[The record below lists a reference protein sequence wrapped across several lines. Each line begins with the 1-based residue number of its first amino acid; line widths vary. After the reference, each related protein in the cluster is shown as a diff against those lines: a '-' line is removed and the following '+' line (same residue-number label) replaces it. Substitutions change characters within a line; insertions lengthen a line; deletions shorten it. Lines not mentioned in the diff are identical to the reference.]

1 MNINQY
7 LNEHE
12 NKSLLR
18 ILTCGSVDD
27 GKSTLIGRLL
37 YDSKLIFEDQL
48 AALQKDSDKN
58 GTTGAGE
65 IDYALLLDGLK
76 AEREQGITIDVAY
89 RYFATPK
96 RKFIIADCPGHEQY
110 TRNMAT
116 GASTADL
123 AIILIDARY
132 GVITQTR
139 RHSFIVS
146 LLGIRNVV
154 VAVNKMDLVDYSV
167 ERFESIRDDFLTFAK
182 ELDIPHLNFIPLSA
196 LKGVNVVTPDRSL
209 TPYYTGPALL
219 EHLESVDIGE
229 GKNLQD
235 FRYSIQHVIR
245 PNLDF
250 RGFAG
255 TVGSGVIRVDDP
267 VTILPSGKQSHIK
280 EIVTFDGKLDS
291 AFASQAVTLTLTDE
305 IDASCGDWIVKSD
318 NLPLESTV
326 FKANLIWMTQQE
338 LRPGDNYLLHHG
350 STFVKARVK
359 EISRRININTLERE
373 NADALPLNG
382 IAEVVV
388 EVTKPLFFD
397 PYRKN
402 RATGR
407 FILIDLL
414 SNATAGAGMIIDQVR
429 PQDLLPSRVD
439 GFFNGKVTPQARA
452 TRQRHRGGVV
462 LFAGPN
468 APVAAAALEE
478 KLFALHV
485 NSYALSGNE
494 SVKVPAAA
502 LAVTARAFADAGV
515 IFISALDRADE
526 TKNFPDGSLHISLD
540 GALPDAQLELN
551 SRDDLE
557 QSLAKIIIL
566 LTAKH
571 YLPDSQ
577 SWSYSI

>member
-167 ERFESIRDDFLTFAK
+167 ERFEGIRDEFLEFAK
-182 ELDIPHLNFIPLSA
+182 ELDIPHLSFIPLSA
-196 LKGVNVVTPDRSL
+196 LKGVNVVAPDRTL

-219 EHLESVDIGE
+219 EHLETVDIGE
-229 GKNLQD
+229 GQNLQD

-255 TVGSGVIRVDDP
+255 TVGSGVIKVDDHIT
-267 VTILPSGKQSHIK
+267 VLPSGKQSRIK
-280 EIVTFDGKLDS
+280 EIVTYDGTLDY

-326 FKANLIWMTQQE
+326 FRANLIWMTQQE

-350 STFVKARVK
+350 SSFVKARVK
-359 EISRRININTLERE
+359 EISRRINVNTLERE
-373 NADALPLNG
+373 NADTLPLNG

-414 SNATAGAGMIIDQVR
+414 SNATAGAGMIIDEVK
-429 PQDLLPSRVD
+429 PQDLLPSRLD
-439 GFFNGKVTPQARA
+439 GLLNGNVTPQARI
-452 TRQRHRGGVV
+452 TRQRHRGAVV
-462 LFAGPN
+462 LLAGPS
-468 APVAAAALEE
+468 AATLAAALEE
-478 KLFALHV
+478 KLFALHI
-485 NSYALSGNE
+485 NAYALSPNGR
-494 SVKVPAAA
+494 PDGRTAA
-502 LAVTARAFADAGV
+502 LGVTARAFADSGA
-515 IFISALDRADE
+515 IFITALSNPDE
-526 TKNFPDGSLHISLD
+526 IRHFPETSLAISLD
-540 GALPDAQLELN
+540 GTLPGAQLELG
-551 SRDDLE
+551 SRDDLG
-557 QSLAKIIIL
+557 QSAAKIIIL

-571 YLPDSQ
+571 YLPDTQ
-577 SWSYSI
+577 SWTYAI